1 MTKRTTDYTKLSKEL
16 DELLADLQAGG
27 SDIDSSIKQY
37 ERGMQIIEEL
47 KTYLA
52 QAKIKLQKLNQ
63 PFQASSYLRH
73 SLA

>member
-1 MTKRTTDYTKLSKEL
+1 
-16 DELLADLQAGG
+16 LADLQAGG

-52 QAKIKLQKLNQ
+52 QAKNKVTKVKST
-63 PFQASSYLRH
+63 FSS
-73 SLA
+73 

>member
-1 MTKRTTDYTKLSKEL
+1 MTKTSIDYTKLSKEL

-52 QAKIKLQKLNQ
+52 QAKNKVTKVKST
-63 PFQASSYLRH
+63 FSS
-73 SLA
+73 